1 MEHEREA
8 TELSD
13 GSTGLEDEKW
23 KTKKTAFWSWS
34 EQQQRLH
41 WWIIKNGLNETR
53 LKSSRFFFFAQ
64 RCSFKRSLELLES
77 AADAYTH
84 ETESSTLESLE
95 QKVIAGSIQ
104 GIISRLS
111 IILIMLPS
119 RFCVRLIGLQCY
131 TILHSHVQWWDN
143 DFWRWSTIDDSFY
156 FPLEC
161 FKCRRGLWTG

>member
-13 GSTGLEDEKW
+13 GSTGLENEKW

-34 EQQQRLH
+34 KRQQRLH
-41 WWIIKNGLNETR
+41 WWIIKNRLNEIR
-53 LKSSRFFFFAQ
+53 LKSSRFFFLST
-64 RCSFKRSLELLES
+64 RCSFNRSR
-77 AADAYTH
+77 AARVCGGRLHAWNRKFHT
-84 ETESSTLESLE
+84 LE

-104 GIISRLS
+104 GIISLLS

-161 FKCRRGLWTG
+161 FKCRMGAVRCDV